1 MSVQTGISPH
11 SMFSDA
17 GSLKQA
23 TEELFPSQNLASAT
37 NEGNPFPGRW
47 LTVHH
52 GIHNM
57 MLVMSLKNVSQSKT
71 ITRQYIKMLMILTYT
86 LPYVSESHSV
96 VSNSE
101 QSMEFS
107 RPEY

>member
-1 MSVQTGISPH
+1 
-11 SMFSDA
+11 
-17 GSLKQA
+17 
-23 TEELFPSQNLASAT
+23 
-37 NEGNPFPGRW
+37 
-47 LTVHH
+47 
-52 GIHNM
+52 M